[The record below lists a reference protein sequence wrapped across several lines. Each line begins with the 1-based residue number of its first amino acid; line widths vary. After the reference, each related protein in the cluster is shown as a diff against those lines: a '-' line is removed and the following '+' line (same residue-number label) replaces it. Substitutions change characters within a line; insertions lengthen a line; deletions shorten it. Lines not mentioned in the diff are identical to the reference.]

1 MSPAAAAVRKGP
13 TTTTLRTI
21 ERVLRDARAPV
32 TRYHIRKQLGNS
44 INQTTLDEA
53 LDYLADH
60 DLVYDEG
67 PGGKVLWI
75 HAPADV
81 HAKLYS

>member
-1 MSPAAAAVRKGP
+1 M
-13 TTTTLRTI
+13 TLRTV
-21 ERVLRDARAPV
+21 EGVLRKAAVPM
-32 TRYHIRKQLGNS
+32 TRYQIRKGLGNS

-75 HAPADV
+75 HAPASV
-81 HAKLYS
+81 HAKLY

>member
-1 MSPAAAAVRKGP
+1 MSPVTVRKGP
-13 TTTTLRTI
+13 TVMTLRTV
-21 ERVLRDARAPV
+21 EGVLRKARVPMS
-32 TRYHIRKQLGNS
+32 RYQIRQELGNS
-44 INQTTLDEA
+44 VGQTTLDEA

-75 HAPADV
+75 HAPAAV
-81 HAKLYS
+81 HAKLY